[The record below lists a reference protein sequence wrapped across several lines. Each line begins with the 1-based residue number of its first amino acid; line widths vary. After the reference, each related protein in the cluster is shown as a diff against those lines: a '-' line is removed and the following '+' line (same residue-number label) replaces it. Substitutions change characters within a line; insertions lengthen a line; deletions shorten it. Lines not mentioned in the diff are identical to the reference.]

1 MKRNILFFV
10 SICLCF
16 GLFSE
21 EIGRCNIT
29 EETKKAFNE
38 EDLKLKRALFL
49 YDLYPE
55 ADFDKCLEF
64 AEGNKFFKIIKQLE
78 EKGYK
83 IDSSLKISY
92 VN

>member
-1 MKRNILFFV
+1 MKKSILFFIC
-10 SICLCF
+10 ICLLF
-16 GLFSE
+16 GAFAE
-21 EIGRCNIT
+21 DNGKCNIT
-29 EETKKAFNE
+29 SETQKIFNE

-49 YDLYPE
+49 YDLCPE

-83 IDSSLKISY
+83 IDNSLKISY